1 MEKINELNRN
11 KQGITINSKE
21 VCGPLSSKLF
31 VIYCFNGK
39 TIDIDL
45 NAKIC
50 KDLANLVNNKEN
62 IQ

>member
-1 MEKINELNRN
+1 MEKIDELNRN

-39 TIDIDL
+39 TIDIDQMQKY
-45 NAKIC
+45 ARI
-50 KDLANLVNNKEN
+50 
-62 IQ
+62 